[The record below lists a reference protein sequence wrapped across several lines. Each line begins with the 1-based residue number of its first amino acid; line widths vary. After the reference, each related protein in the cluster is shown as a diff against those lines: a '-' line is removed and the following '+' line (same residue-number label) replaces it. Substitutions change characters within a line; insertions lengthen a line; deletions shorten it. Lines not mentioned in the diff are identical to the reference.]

1 MKAWFVGSMCYTVW
15 WKPYS
20 LIFLF
25 FRVGHTTPPS
35 WACVAGVYWEEDQGW
50 RYISLFHFFFYSK
63 SLDPAWDPSH
73 LRAWLCHM
81 TYEVAKARGA
91 ATGKSHAESQPAL
104 GGCPELLTG
113 EFPFCCT
120 ASALGGGRGEGVGA
134 GLCTTGHVGPFFDP
148 SIWIRACLSRL

>member
-1 MKAWFVGSMCYTVW
+1 M
-15 WKPYS
+15 
-20 LIFLF
+20 LE
-25 FRVGHTTPPS
+25 
-35 WACVAGVYWEEDQGW
+35 ACVTLCGGNHILSSSYSSGLDTPLRRLGHVLQGFIG
-50 RYISLFHFFFYSK
+50 RRIRDGGIFHYFIFFSSK

-120 ASALGGGRGEGVGA
+120 ANALGGGRGEGVGA

>member
-1 MKAWFVGSMCYTVW
+1 MLHCVVET
-15 WKPYS
+15 
-20 LIFLF
+20 IFSHL
-25 FRVGHTTPPS
+25 PIL
-35 WACVAGVYWEEDQGW
+35 QGW
-50 RYISLFHFFFYSK
+50 THHSAVLGMCCRGLLGGGSGMEVYFTISFFFYSK

-91 ATGKSHAESQPAL
+91 ATGKSHEESQPAL

>member
-1 MKAWFVGSMCYTVW
+1 MLEACVTLCGGNHILSSS
-15 WKPYS
+15 YS
-20 LIFLF
+20 SGLD
-25 FRVGHTTPPS
+25 TPPHRLGH
-35 WACVAGVYWEEDQGW
+35 VLQGFIG
-50 RYISLFHFFFYSK
+50 RRIRDGGIFHYFIFFSSK

-104 GGCPELLTG
+104 RGCPELLTG
-113 EFPFCCT
+113 EFSFCCT